1 MNISKSFFQLSI
13 IALLA
18 TSTLFHAV
26 ALADA
31 DLVVH
36 KHVDNPRPTPGSGTE
51 FTVTVTNHGP
61 DSAGDIEVI
70 DQLPPGMSITPGMSS
85 FVSQGNYDAESGLW
99 QVGQLADSVEAV
111 LTVPMLIQS
120 AEAASCIANVATIKH
135 SSAADP
141 KPNNNAS
148 VAIVYAEDATTCAH
162 LVLTATPDIVTAGG
176 CDGRGQFG
184 KALYLDFE
192 LVNAGPD
199 AVKNVEVKLSGVR
212 PAPGPGHSQPDSIT
226 FDEIAPGTVA
236 RESVGWLFGCG
247 QNASTATY
255 QVTATTTSTTTSNS
269 VLQVEGQANVPATGN
284 CDCTVDWAFASP
296 LGSPGCFIAT
306 AAYGSPLAPELDTL
320 RQFRD
325 KQLLTNPV
333 GSYLVGLYYRYSP
346 PVAALIARHSAL
358 RFVTQV
364 LLTPIIYGISY
375 PLHSLLVFL
384 LVALL
389 GRALKT
395 Q

>member
-1 MNISKSFFQLSI
+1 
-13 IALLA
+13 
-18 TSTLFHAV
+18 
-26 ALADA
+26 
-31 DLVVH
+31 
-36 KHVDNPRPTPGSGTE
+36 
-51 FTVTVTNHGP
+51 
-61 DSAGDIEVI
+61 
-70 DQLPPGMSITPGMSS
+70 
-85 FVSQGNYDAESGLW
+85 
-99 QVGQLADSVEAV
+99 
-111 LTVPMLIQS
+111 
-120 AEAASCIANVATIKH
+120 VATIKH
-135 SSAADP
+135 SSATDP
-141 KPNNNAS
+141 NPNNNAS
-148 VAIVYAEDATTCAH
+148 VAIVYAEDATSCAH
-162 LVLTATPDIVTAGG
+162 LVLTATPDIVTGGG

-212 PAPGPGHSQPDSIT
+212 PAPGPGHTQPDSIM

-269 VLQVEGQANVPATGN
+269 VLQVEGQANVPATGT
-284 CDCTVDWAFASP
+284 CDCTVDWAI
-296 LGSPGCFIAT
+296 GSPGCFIAT

-325 KQLLTNPV
+325 EQLLTNPV

-358 RFVTQV
+358 RFVTRV
-364 LLTPIIYGISY
+364 LLTPIVYGISY
-375 PLHSLLVFL
+375 PLHLVLVLL
-384 LVALL
+384 LVAML
-389 GRALKT
+389 GRLLKIYH
-395 Q
+395 